1 MECIHPDFGENW
13 GGLGNKKATASV
25 GACRGLNAEKQ
36 IYSNLP
42 IFCYYA

>member
-25 GACRGLNAEKQ
+25 GLAVALT
-36 IYSNLP
+36 YFLFNLFS
-42 IFCYYA
+42 IAV

>member
-25 GACRGLNAEKQ
+25 GACRG
-36 IYSNLP
+36 SV
-42 IFCYYA
+42 C